1 MVNLSR
7 SLTIL
12 LAVPALVLLGGCARG
27 PKDRLQGRWVGMTID
42 NIPRDQESRA
52 MGWVKGTSFEFKGSK
67 VTVVVPAEEPR
78 TGEFKVTRT
87 VGSKVT
93 VEIKRP
99 SGEADEATFVLADEH
114 SIKWDIGNERQIT
127 LEKAV
132 ASR

>member
-7 SLTIL
+7 PLSVL
-12 LAVPALVLLGGCARG
+12 LVIPALVLLGGCARG
-27 PKDRLQGRWVGMTID
+27 PKDRLQGRWVGSSID
-42 NIPRDQESRA
+42 NIPRDQEARA
-52 MGWVKGTSFEFKGSK
+52 AGWVKGTSFEFRGNK

-87 VGSKVT
+87 TGNKVT

-99 SGEADEATFVLADEH
+99 SGESDEATFVVADEH
-114 SIKWDIGNERQIT
+114 SIRWDIGNERQIT
-127 LEKAV
+127 LEKAI